1 MFLFCAILCIGGSAF
16 AQQTGD
22 YRSAGSGNWTN
33 PANWEVYN
41 GTAWVAATNY
51 PGQVGGTNTVTILGG
66 DTISLGSNIP
76 FPIQGLVVG
85 DGVGGTDTLQISNTA
100 TLDTPFI
107 DLQPGGFAIWT
118 SNVSLFL
125 PAGSAFIISGGTLD
139 NGNPCSAAKRLVI
152 GPDIY
157 ATCNGAAGADYSF
170 QDLIDQGG
178 TLSASP
184 TSNSPLC
191 EGADLTLLA
200 NPSGTGASGA
210 SFSWT
215 GTGPGGYSFS
225 STDENPIVSG
235 LSAGTYT
242 YEVTITEGSGISFTA
257 ATEVTVEAGV
267 TISTQPVDQQGLPGS
282 TVFFTVTATNTMAY
296 QWQVST
302 DGGSSYT
309 DLADGPK
316 YTGSQT
322 ASLQVANLSS
332 GDSGN
337 LFRVR
342 LQPLAPGC
350 PTVVSAA
357 ASLTV
362 RPGTVVTNRRITYR
376 VNN

>member
-1 MFLFCAILCIGGSAF
+1 MAGTSFG
-16 AQQTGD
+16 QQTGD

-51 PGQVGGTNTVTILGG
+51 PGQTAGTNTVTILGG
-66 DTISLGSNIP
+66 DTISLGSAIP
-76 FPIQGLVVG
+76 FAIQGLFVG
-85 DGVGGTDTLQISNTA
+85 DGVGGTDTLQVSNTA
-100 TLDTPFI
+100 SLDTPFI
-107 DLQPGGFAIWT
+107 DVQSGGFAIWT

-125 PAGSAFIISGGTLD
+125 PAGAAFILSGGTLD
-139 NGNPCSAAKRLVI
+139 DGNPCSAAKRLVI
-152 GPDIY
+152 GSDIY

-170 QDLIDQGG
+170 EDLQDAGG
-178 TLSASP
+178 TLSVSP

-191 EGADLTLLA
+191 EGEDLTLLA

-210 SFSWT
+210 SFSWSGT
-215 GTGPGGYSFS
+215 GTGGYSFS

-242 YEVTITEGSGISFTA
+242 YEVTITESSGVFFTA
-257 ATEVTVEAGV
+257 STEVTVEAGV
-267 TISTQPVDQQGLPGS
+267 TISAQPADQQGLPGD
-282 TVFFTVTATNTMAY
+282 TVLFTVTATNTSTF

-309 DLADGPK
+309 DLVDGPK

-332 GDSGN
+332 GESGN

-342 LQPLAPGC
+342 LEPLTPGC
-350 PTVVSAA
+350 PTVESAGA
-357 ASLTV
+357 LLTV